1 MSHFMIEDAMFKVYR
16 AHKYAW
22 TYLGDIEAKNFEEAV
37 KLARA
42 EYPDFELRVSDGT
55 KVVTGL
61 GVAL

>member
-1 MSHFMIEDAMFKVYR
+1 MFKVYR

-22 TYLGDIEAKNFEEAV
+22 TYLCDIEAKSFEDAV

-42 EYPDFELRVSDGT
+42 EYPDFELRVSDGM

-61 GVAL
+61 GVTL